1 MSNTS
6 PLARKL
12 LKGAFIRLDSASFLP
27 IPQVIV
33 FQYNPE
39 TLSRKFKPYEKPVDK
54 ESGSKPDPAAQAA
67 PYDPEEEMDV
77 VVEFDATDDLEE
89 PLAHPVAM
97 LTGVAARIAAMEMLL
112 YPADAEGGLLS
123 SAAASLAGAVL
134 GALGASSTVAIPAR
148 RESPVIL
155 LVWGPGRI
163 VPVKIASFTVE
174 EQAFNPALY
183 PIRAK
188 VSVGV
193 KVLTDDYFSSREE
206 AEKRKLSAA
215 EEMARSAYRY
225 TLKQK
230 RALSVA
236 NIASDVESILSML
249 PI

>member
-1 MSNTS
+1 MSNTN

-12 LKGAFIRLDSASFLP
+12 LKGAFIRLDNSGIIAL
-27 IPQVIV
+27 PQVII

-97 LTGVAARIAAMEMLL
+97 LAGVADRIAAMEMLL
-112 YPADAEGGLLS
+112 YPSEDTGLLS
-123 SAAASLAGAVL
+123 SAVASLAGAIA
-134 GALGASSTVAIPAR
+134 GALGGGGSSAPIPAR

-163 VPVKIASFTVE
+163 VPVKIGSFAVE
-174 EQAFNPALY
+174 EQAFNPSLY

-188 VSVGV
+188 VTVGV
-193 KVLTDDYFSSREE
+193 KVLTDDYFQSR
-206 AEKRKLSAA
+206 AEGRDLTSA
-215 EEMARSAYRY
+215 EHMAQSAYRY

-236 NIASDVESILSML
+236 NIANDVESILSML